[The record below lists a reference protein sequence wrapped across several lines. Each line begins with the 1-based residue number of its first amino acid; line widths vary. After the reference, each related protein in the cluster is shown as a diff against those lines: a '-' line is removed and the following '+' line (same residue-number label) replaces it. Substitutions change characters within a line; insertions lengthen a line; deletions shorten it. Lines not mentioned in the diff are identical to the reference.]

1 MLWRFEVENFF
12 SIRERECLDLRVAR
26 SAPEDELRLVAPING
41 NKQRISNLAVI
52 FGANASGKSTLLRAI
67 SFLTKFING
76 TITWD
81 VGQNAPFLRFN
92 QRDCASKPTRFYIE
106 FDSDLISSEP
116 PCLYSYEL
124 VLQYN
129 KKLNTT
135 IVVLEELRFSPSG
148 SFRKIF
154 RREKQEYSVGKSFE
168 IKKSDQRLTFV
179 KSTNSTVVTLSQFN
193 HEISMK
199 ILQILSSVQTN
210 VGLITHS
217 FNSYDETTKYYETN
231 TKVFEELKDKIR
243 FMDLGINNV
252 EIHKTN
258 DGLEARFDHS
268 GHDFGLSYMFESDGT
283 KNFYCMFPNIH
294 FALQTGG
301 IAIMDE
307 LDRDIHPLML
317 PEIIRWFHSD
327 VINKYNAQLIMSAH
341 NATLLEDLIKE
352 EVFFTEKNMDGR
364 TEIFGLKDITGVRRD
379 ANLYSKYLAG
389 NFGAIPKIG

>member
-26 SAPEDELRLVAPING
+26 SAPEDELRLVAPIDG
-41 NKQRISNLAVI
+41 NRQRISNLAVI

-67 SFLTKFING
+67 SFLTNFING

-92 QRDCASKPTRFYIE
+92 QRDCISKPTRFYIE
-106 FDSDLISSEP
+106 FNSDLISSEP

-124 VLQYN
+124 ILQYN

-193 HEISMK
+193 HEISMN

-231 TKVFEELKDKIR
+231 TKVLEELKDKIR

-283 KNFYCMFPNIH
+283 KNFYCMFPNIY

>member
-12 SIRERECLDLRVAR
+12 SIREKECLDLRVAR
-26 SAPEDELRLVAPING
+26 SAPEDELRLIAPIAG
-41 NKQRISNLAVI
+41 NDQRISNLAVI

-67 SFLTKFING
+67 SFLTKFIYG
-76 TITWD
+76 SITWNM
-81 VGQNAPFLRFN
+81 GENAPYLRFN
-92 QRDCASKPTRFYIE
+92 HIDCAPKPTRFYIE
-106 FDSDLISSEP
+106 FDSNLISSEP
-116 PCLYSYEL
+116 ACLYSYEL

-135 IVVLEELRFSPSG
+135 IVALEELRFAPRG
-148 SFRKIF
+148 SFRRIF
-154 RREKQEYSVGKSFE
+154 RREKQEYFVGKAFE

-179 KSTNSTVVTLSQFN
+179 KPSASTVATLSQFN

-199 ILQILSSVQTN
+199 ILQILLSVQTN

-217 FNSYDETTKYYETN
+217 FNTYDETTKFYETN
-231 TKVFEELKDKIR
+231 AEVFEELKNKIR
-243 FMDLGINNV
+243 FMDFGINNV
-252 EIHKTN
+252 EINKTN

-317 PEIIRWFHSD
+317 PEIVRWFHSD
-327 VINKYNAQLIMSAH
+327 VINKYKAQLIMSAH
-341 NATLLEDLIKE
+341 NATLLENLIKE
-352 EVFFTEKNMDGR
+352 EVFFTEKNTEGC